1 MKRALTLFLTVL
13 LLSQVASYSFN
24 EIPPQIEWK
33 EHMKGDPDWEVSGR
47 NNNSTGN
54 NTGGNNTNPCGTNS
68 SYTQMYTWSDST
80 SYYVGDTV
88 QLTWYVNC
96 TIVGENYTIYSVLYN
111 TNTGS
116 TYYGSYSSPLWSWTA
131 NNTYASFNDYISN
144 ETVGYN
150 CMNSSLYDGNGNF
163 ITMYT
168 SCFTVYSNNTGGNN
182 TGGNNTGGNN
192 TGGNNTGGNNTVNPC
207 GNNSNYTYL
216 YTWSDAYSYY
226 VGDTVTLTWYVNC
239 TVIGEN
245 YTIHSFLRNS
255 DTGST
260 YYGAYDL
267 WSWTANSNYASFN
280 DYISNETVGY
290 NCLNSS
296 LYDGAGNFL
305 DSYVHCFWVYNNT
318 SGNNTGGNNTGGNNT
333 GGNNT
338 GGNNT
343 GGNYTNVTGQID
355 IDLNGYQFYI
365 GDTVI
370 VDVESFDLITGVDYE
385 VDWYINYNSNS
396 GTYNWQATGY
406 NHIYTDSLTPNFNG
420 TFCIDAHLYYTDG
433 LTMNWLDND
442 NTCFK
447 VGNQTTNNTG
457 GNNTGGNNTGGNNT
471 GGNNTGGNNSGN
483 MTWGNITITPS
494 SYTYMIGPGYSATA
508 QFTIDSYNLQLGTMY
523 EVDWGVYESGSTM
536 WDTGFYSW
544 TSTANTHTQTD
555 STVFNFAG
563 TYCFFAY
570 LDYVDGTGTAQN
582 LDMDYACVEV
592 IFNGTDTDND
602 GVDDSE
608 DNCLN
613 LSNSDQLDSDG
624 DGTGD
629 ACEMDSD
636 LDGVI
641 DDIDN
646 CPYDDN
652 VDQIDTDGDGVGDAC
667 DPDIDGD
674 GVVNENDAF
683 PYDEDE
689 YRDFDGDGIGDNAD
703 PDDDNDGMADDV
715 DVFPYDSSEQ
725 IDTDG
730 DGIGNN
736 ADTDDDGDGIT
747 DVLDNCPDVPNPDQA
762 DLDGDGI
769 GSECDDLE
777 DTIEEVDE
785 NSTILEDKIPALG
798 AVGTLAAITIGFIA
812 VLRREEE

>member
-1 MKRALTLFLTVL
+1 MKRALTLLLTVL
-13 LLSQVASYSFN
+13 LLSQIASYSFN
-24 EIPPQIEWK
+24 EIPPQIEWE

-54 NTGGNNTNPCGTNS
+54 NTGCGYDWNYSSMSAYANGYSFYIGDDYNVSIYSSCLLYNENMVIKYNVTHVYSNTILTYGSWQWVPTNLSNLS
-68 SYTQMYTWSDST
+68 SLHYFESLNLQTTGVYTTHIGLYHYNGASTYSLLDST
-80 SYYVGDTV
+80 SHNFTV
-88 QLTWYVNC
+88 Q
-96 TIVGENYTIYSVLYN
+96 
-111 TNTGS
+111 
-116 TYYGSYSSPLWSWTA
+116 
-131 NNTYASFNDYISN
+131 NNTS
-144 ETVGYN
+144 G
-150 CMNSSLYDGNGNF
+150 
-163 ITMYT
+163 
-168 SCFTVYSNNTGGNN
+168 NNTGGNN

-192 TGGNNTGGNNTVNPC
+192 TGGNNTGGNNTSNPC
-207 GNNSNYTYL
+207 GNNSNYTYIH
-216 YTWSDAYSYY
+216 TWSSAYSYF
-226 VGDTVTLTWYVNC
+226 VGDTVTLAWYVNC

-267 WSWTANSNYASFN
+267 WSWTANNNVATFT
-280 DYISNETVGY
+280 DYISNQTSGY

-296 LYDGAGNFL
+296 LYDSAGNFV
-305 DSYVHCFWVYNNT
+305 DSYVHCFWVYNST

-338 GGNNT
+338 SGNNT

-355 IDLNGYQFYI
+355 IDTNGYQYYI
-365 GDTVI
+365 GDTVVI
-370 VDVESFDLITGVDYE
+370 DVESFDLITGVDYE

-406 NHIYTDSLTPNFNG
+406 NHIYTDSLTPSFNG

-433 LTMNWLDND
+433 STMNWLDND

-483 MTWGNITITPS
+483 MTWGNITIWTYDS
-494 SYTYMIGPGYSATA
+494 TYYTFSNV
-508 QFTIDSYNLQLGTMY
+508 QFNIDSYVSDVGLMY
-523 EVDWGVYESGSTM
+523 EVDWEGYDYSIGTFDSGS
-536 WDTGFYSW
+536 YSW
-544 TSTANTHTQTD
+544 AATSNTHAQTL
-555 STVFNFAG
+555 NFMFSENE
-563 TYCFFAY
+563 TYCVTAVLYLSSTGQY
-570 LDYVDGTGTAQN
+570 LDSDYTCVDLIHN
-582 LDMDYACVEV
+582 MSDM
-592 IFNGTDTDND
+592 DND
-602 GVDDSE
+602 GIDDAV

-641 DDIDN
+641 DDTDN
-646 CPYDDN
+646 CPYHDN

-703 PDDDNDGMADDV
+703 PDDDNDGMMDDV

-747 DVLDNCPDVPNPDQA
+747 DTLDNCPETPNPDQE

-769 GSECDDLE
+769 GTECDDLE
-777 DTIEEVDE
+777 ETIEEVDE